1 MNDLTARG
9 ASHLP
14 VNTDE
19 ERASLRALHELID
32 TMPQTR
38 AEIKELLYAG
48 IYVRVASIPADQVAM
63 GCELKVPTTLTVVGD
78 CDVTLGGKA
87 VPVIGYAVFSGEV
100 GRKTAFLTHSPT
112 VLVMTY
118 RTDAKT
124 LGEVRR
130 ELTDELLQEE
140 KF

>member
-1 MNDLTARG
+1 MNELTARG

-14 VNTDE
+14 VNTQEEKERLQTLHAMMDE
-19 ERASLRALHELID
+19 
-32 TMPQTR
+32 MPQTK

-48 IYVRVASIPADQVAM
+48 LYTRIASIPADQVVM

-78 CDVTLGGKA
+78 CEVTLGGEA
-87 VPVIGYAVFSGEV
+87 TPVNGYAVFSGAV
-100 GRKTAFLTHSPT
+100 GRKTAFFTHSPT
-112 VLVMTY
+112 VLIMSY

-124 LGEVRR
+124 LGEVRQ

-140 KF
+140 KL